1 MCPELGAPSRGPL
14 FLARDAERGARGI
27 CGEAR
32 RMSSCRKMEE
42 EGMGILE
49 GQHSLGGVWTWWW
62 MGDWRSEW
70 VRWRGEPGTRQGRAL
85 KRGCSGGLGRRLCD
99 GERDATQERELE
111 IGPGK
116 AKGARHGGRTWLACP
131 DQSCPPRRKT
141 AAGHPFAYP
150 PPFLVWPRLGPRNSP
165 ATSPYCHRPGPVVGG
180 GVGCVPLPGR
190 GWGAARCGGR
200 GCVLLRSKRSRTSSM
215 HAAPSPAP

>member
-1 MCPELGAPSRGPL
+1 
-14 FLARDAERGARGI
+14 
-27 CGEAR
+27 
-32 RMSSCRKMEE
+32 
-42 EGMGILE
+42 
-49 GQHSLGGVWTWWW
+49 

-85 KRGCSGGLGRRLCD
+85 KRGCSGGLGHRLCD

-131 DQSCPPRRKT
+131 DQSSPPRRKT

-150 PPFLVWPRLGPRNSP
+150 PPFLVWPCLGPRNSP
-165 ATSPYCHRPGPVVGG
+165 ATSPYCHRPGPVVELAVCPSQVGG
-180 GVGCVPLPGR
+180 GGQHG
-190 GWGAARCGGR
+190 GGAEAVFF
-200 GCVLLRSKRSRTSSM
+200 CVLSILEPQACMQPPLQPLDRADGFGGLLLGLLLGSGSLLLG
-215 HAAPSPAP
+215 